1 MAINVTN
8 LTNFVSSVGSSV
20 SNAASSAR
28 SGVSGGSTNRDSYSL
43 GSSPS
48 SGTYSITGNS
58 VSGRPLTNSEYNRIA
73 AAVAGIYIDKNGNM
87 GSCTYEQSM
96 LFGQTVSNLHRVGLT
111 TASTKEA
118 IAAACVGTTVTIN
131 NKPIITS
138 IDQGRAYGTAYSR
151 VGVIAEN
158 ISAGAGVKG
167 NGVYI
172 NNEPKE
178 KSLSA
183 KLTGKYSEGLENY
196 LLNLEKQYGTKYVFE
211 NVFKGDKSKY
221 DPVKRA
227 SEITGIPVGNN
238 GKPINCG
245 AEGERYFDYILN
257 GSNSKASG
265 SQIRNDYIWNNTQGI
280 NLSEGNMDKIT
291 CQSTQYGGEYIGW
304 VGCVSTTIAAM
315 FRINDGAEG
324 SASELVD
331 SDPDGSNPS
340 SGLQGYSFYTN
351 GRTRNGEGINR
362 NEALDLIKKELSEG
376 KVCGVKLDKGTSNGH
391 TVLCSGI
398 REGVSLE
405 NATWEDLLFN
415 DVGRGSTA
423 NREAKPYTEM
433 NYPGVTYSVPTDGNC
448 YVVVDTTK

>member
-28 SGVSGGSTNRDSYSL
+28 SGVSGGSTNRDSYTNSNSISNISSAISQIGQHTL
-43 GSSPS
+43 STAETAITMYNAGGKVTKVIGTGSA
-48 SGTYSITGNS
+48 TFNS
-58 VSGRPLTNSEYNRIA
+58 VVNLNS
-73 AAVAGIYIDKNGNM
+73 K
-87 GSCTYEQSM
+87 
-96 LFGQTVSNLHRVGLT
+96 
-111 TASTKEA
+111 K
-118 IAAACVGTTVTIN
+118 GT
-131 NKPIITS
+131 
-138 IDQGRAYGTAYSR
+138 
-151 VGVIAEN
+151 
-158 ISAGAGVKG
+158 
-167 NGVYI
+167 
-172 NNEPKE
+172 
-178 KSLSA
+178 LSE
-183 KLTGKYSEGLENY
+183 KLTGKYSEGLEKY
-196 LLNLEKQYGTKYVFE
+196 LLDLEKKYGTKYVFE

-227 SEITGIPVGNN
+227 SEITGIPVGKN

-245 AEGERYFDYILN
+245 AEGQRYFDYILN
-257 GSNSKASG
+257 GSNSKASE

-291 CQSTQYGGEYIGW
+291 CQSTQFGGEYIGW

-331 SDPDGSNPS
+331 SRPDGSYPT
-340 SGLQGYSFYTN
+340 QGKGGYTFDKN
-351 GRTRNGEGINR
+351 GSIEGQGITRNDALNIIK
-362 NEALDLIKKELSEG
+362 NELANG
-376 KVCGVKLDKGTSNGH
+376 KVCGVKLDTGTSSGH

-415 DVGRGSTA
+415 DVGRGSEV

-433 NYPGVTYSVPTDGNC
+433 DYDTRRYAIPVDGKC
-448 YVVVDTTK
+448 CVIIDTTSK